1 MAMVTR
7 SSRKLNEQEV
17 SSRRS
22 SGGWK
27 EKQTITKGL
36 EATMSASISPSSLR
50 RSPRV
55 TCSKNS
61 SASSPSSWIKSKK
74 ADISKSP
81 VASTVGTKRKSREE
95 NQDSPLPPRKCAFRP
110 SEKETTRKS
119 PEART
124 GDRQDKKA
132 KKPNA
137 NGSSDTGKF
146 EKNKEIKKPVKK
158 QPPSSS
164 VKQKSEDDKAG
175 KLPASLNT
183 EKSDEGKVNKS
194 PGSSNKKKPEV
205 GKTNKLPSTLKIK
218 TSEEGKRAKSS
229 GKSVE
234 SNGSKGS
241 SSGDSS
247 KDEKQE
253 DMVVHELRSS
263 KKREDKEGGGA
274 AKISSCRKLGTTS
287 KRLDA
292 RHYRELF
299 ALKPEEQK
307 KDGIAGQSSR
317 MIKDGCSETIASDKV
332 ENVNVGHDNM
342 DDGDSYVKGDAEN
355 EDFCRLRSGK
365 SIVKS
370 IAATENSL
378 QKDGESAELEAAI
391 HIAEGDPN
399 TSVGDESY
407 LLSKHQKGYVSN
419 SQEVRDFSQSPYA
432 SRNQGSK
439 TDNLSDD
446 ELPQIDS
453 QMAFPCENGRIPSTG
468 TTGSPG
474 RNSLD
479 REAHYDGTSR
489 VDEKSADSCT
499 SKEGQVVVGCD
510 HDTSV
515 GTKEKFCTLD
525 VSKDDKTPS
534 LLSGNKRDRC
544 EETLES
550 SDVGNSVCGMESS
563 KRSRLDDTP
572 VAAEDTEKL
581 QMVREGGA
589 VDSTNNSVLQSSKME
604 QSKDTEYHTCGVCE
618 LGGELLCCD
627 GKGCTRAYHLSCLD
641 PPLADTPPGS
651 WHCLW
656 CVKRK
661 LEFGLHL
668 VSEGVESIWA
678 VRGNENS
685 TDDGSVS
692 TQRKVEK
699 EYFVKYR
706 GLAHVHNR
714 WIPERELLADAPKIL
729 TKFNSKYQK
738 NKAPKWKSE
747 WTEPERLLKKRLLM
761 PPQVAEEYFRNNT
774 KFVCC
779 NGEWLVKWKGLGYEF
794 CTWEMENESFLTS
807 SKAMS
812 LVKDFE
818 TRREKAKQ
826 ASSPS
831 RANMV
836 NSETYTHIKMQSLSH
851 EQLPAQGMEFIN
863 KLYEY
868 WQRGHNA
875 VIIDD
880 QERIARATLFI
891 SLLVSS
897 VSRPFLILSPSSAFS
912 AWEAEIM
919 RVDPHIDLV
928 VYNGNKNVRDMIRG
942 LEFYEESG
950 CVMFQVLLS
959 TLDAAAEDTEFLEC
973 IGWESIIFDQCHGLK
988 TKLFK
993 KIGRLN
999 TDFRLLLFNE
1009 QIKESISEYLNIF
1022 SLLGPK
1028 DDCSCIGSKQDDDN
1042 GKELS
1047 VLKQRLSSYV
1057 IYEHKSDSSK
1067 FAEHWTPVFL
1077 SNAQLEQYCS
1087 ILVSNS
1093 RSLKLKN
1100 DSLNP
1105 LSNILLSL
1113 KKCCD
1118 HPYLVDESLQNS
1130 LTAGFLQS
1138 ELLDIGVRASG
1149 KLMLL
1154 DKILSEVR
1162 NRGLRVLILFQF
1174 IGGSVPHSI
1183 GDILDDYLR
1192 QRFGENS
1199 YERVDSGLAVS
1210 KKQLALNMFNDK
1222 GKERFIFL
1230 LENRACTPSIK
1241 LLSVDAVIIFG
1252 SDWSPS
1258 NDLKALQKVNIDFQT
1273 EQLPVFRLYIPHT
1286 LEEKIVGF
1294 YTEEVILDNKVDNLS
1309 PNVLHM
1315 LLMWGSSYLFKKFD
1329 ELQDPKVQHSGSI
1342 FPDNERLLEGTF
1354 RDVVSLLPPVTNVQ
1368 CMPKDSAISKMKPKV
1383 SFLSRPTLFSGESR
1397 PCFSDGDHPHIY
1409 WNKLLEG
1416 RVDVR
1421 SLTGLIGRPRR
1432 KVHCFV
1438 QSPTKLAENEDHTRK
1453 QKKAAGVSNVTSSS
1467 PGLQAED
1474 MSGGEFTTRL
1484 ETGPTPV
1491 IPSKDNVL
1499 ETSSMNMVES
1509 EDGKDSGTTQQLLHD
1524 LLKPELLK
1532 LCTTLQL
1539 PKKVVD
1545 IAEVSL
1551 DYVMKKHQV
1560 PKEPESI
1567 LQAFLMSLCWTSA
1580 SMLKYDIDHEA
1591 SVMLAKEQLQFKCE
1605 KGEVKSVYKKL
1616 RPFRP
1621 YLKTEM
1627 SGKIVDESSKD
1638 SHVNVDSNCTTHER
1652 LQELAGKTMPD
1663 LEGRQCIENEDPLL
1677 QGERPI
1683 SEEVDLVVD
1692 HTNAFHKDG
1701 ADQDK
1706 NTETRSLLH
1715 KLYSLKKKRTK
1726 YVIDKQKEEFA
1737 EFVKFNEMEFSK
1749 ITMEYRACLFE
1760 IEKESDFSIKEDK
1773 RRILSQDFRDKKTS
1787 HNRRMKLYSE
1797 NLADRQRKLRD
1808 SEAQTYSYWVEQ
1820 AKAERSVE
1828 PYLLL
1833 QLPNIQFR
1841 KEDLETASQNL
1852 ANEIAE
1858 KVSQNDSKNEGVTSE
1873 PLSNGLDNIPAISS
1887 GSAAAT
1893 LGTSGTSIILPDDFS
1908 VFTTDSQAN
1917 LEGQGTLIGSEAVK
1931 ITSIFES
1938 ACVLAST
1945 MQDNQAD
1952 TVMKPVE
1959 SMILAKN
1966 NHVTDVDSGPGS
1978 VHATM
1983 ETDQI
1988 EAPGSPLQQ
1997 KSGSTCQMADGLR
2010 TELGHEQVSSVVP
2023 GERSAPGGTRSDH
2036 ENEVSGPDILSS
2048 SSAAVQVHV
2057 STEDDERPRT
2067 AEVER
2072 DTGLDSLSQDT
2083 VSLWSLDAFLSL
2095 PREVQAS
2102 SVRSDGGA
2110 TSAETVRES
2119 DHGITDLEIFHE
2131 ACAPVA
2137 EPLDVCPS
2145 SAKHVVEVSCIDSS
2159 QGSICA
2165 ETVREGIGRLESPSV
2180 GCSPVQQL
2188 LGALPLSAQ
2197 WVHSAN
2203 PDERSASAETAR
2215 AETAKEDDHGL
2226 GRSESP
2232 SHAGTSVQQ
2241 PLGTIPLSAQE
2252 DQVSSASHVERSA
2265 SAESARAETAREHD
2279 HGLGSL
2285 ESPCRAGGPIL
2296 QSIDALPF
2304 LSAEEVQIFHG
2315 NPDERS
2321 ASVEPER
2328 PDRAREHDDGLGR
2341 LGTPCH
2347 AEGPTQQLVGTLPL
2361 SATAKEVQVASPDER
2376 PAGAE
2381 TVRESEHA
2389 GAMSVSRPRLGVS
2402 LHQPQDA
2409 SHSSAERVGHC
2420 PYAVPCPSVF
2430 VPTVLLPPMWG
2441 GLSTSANTRGRT
2453 TGSESGE
2460 QTLRSADPLYDA
2472 LVAMYKEADQ
2482 TKKWYEDEKTRLAA
2496 ERDKVIAE
2504 VKRKYAEKLQDAKL
2518 KYTVTEE
2525 KLTKLKLNS
2534 YLAVSFRQV
2543 LRTGARKLVVQ
2554 PGNCSTQSPLQ
2565 QSGNGPNGAH
2575 GTDLISGDRN
2585 GPFVP
2590 LPSAGD
2596 LQVPCAGL
2604 DLRPVTP
2611 VASQP
2616 PPTNPAA
2623 LVCLSDED

>member
-550 SDVGNSVCGMESS
+550 SDVGNS
-563 KRSRLDDTP
+563 
-572 VAAEDTEKL
+572 DTEKL

-1474 MSGGEFTTRL
+1474 MSALHMSLFDGSASKSCKNYCSMIKTCGEFTTRL

-2010 TELGHEQVSSVVP
+2010 TELGHEQ
-2023 GERSAPGGTRSDH
+2023 
-2036 ENEVSGPDILSS
+2036 
-2048 SSAAVQVHV
+2048 
-2057 STEDDERPRT
+2057 
-2067 AEVER
+2067 
-2072 DTGLDSLSQDT
+2072 
-2083 VSLWSLDAFLSL
+2083 
-2095 PREVQAS
+2095 
-2102 SVRSDGGA
+2102 
-2110 TSAETVRES
+2110 
-2119 DHGITDLEIFHE
+2119 
-2131 ACAPVA
+2131 
-2137 EPLDVCPS
+2137 
-2145 SAKHVVEVSCIDSS
+2145 
-2159 QGSICA
+2159 
-2165 ETVREGIGRLESPSV
+2165 
-2180 GCSPVQQL
+2180 
-2188 LGALPLSAQ
+2188 
-2197 WVHSAN
+2197 
-2203 PDERSASAETAR
+2203 
-2215 AETAKEDDHGL
+2215 
-2226 GRSESP
+2226 
-2232 SHAGTSVQQ
+2232 
-2241 PLGTIPLSAQE
+2241 
-2252 DQVSSASHVERSA
+2252 
-2265 SAESARAETAREHD
+2265 
-2279 HGLGSL
+2279 
-2285 ESPCRAGGPIL
+2285 
-2296 QSIDALPF
+2296 
-2304 LSAEEVQIFHG
+2304 
-2315 NPDERS
+2315 
-2321 ASVEPER
+2321 
-2328 PDRAREHDDGLGR
+2328 
-2341 LGTPCH
+2341 
-2347 AEGPTQQLVGTLPL
+2347 
-2361 SATAKEVQVASPDER
+2361 
-2376 PAGAE
+2376 
-2381 TVRESEHA
+2381 
-2389 GAMSVSRPRLGVS
+2389 
-2402 LHQPQDA
+2402 
-2409 SHSSAERVGHC
+2409 
-2420 PYAVPCPSVF
+2420 
-2430 VPTVLLPPMWG
+2430 
-2441 GLSTSANTRGRT
+2441 
-2453 TGSESGE
+2453 
-2460 QTLRSADPLYDA
+2460 
-2472 LVAMYKEADQ
+2472 
-2482 TKKWYEDEKTRLAA
+2482 KTRLAA